1 MTEQAVYLRGVHK
14 SFRTGFTMK
23 KTLALSGVNLEI
35 EKGEVFGYLGPNG
48 SGKTTT
54 LKLIMGIIFPD
65 KGVIR
70 VMNRLPKDIV
80 AKEKIG
86 FLPESP
92 YFYEYLTAREFL
104 DFYARLFNISS
115 QARNDRINYLLKL
128 VGLERKSDIAL
139 RLYSKG
145 MLQRI
150 GLAQALI
157 NDPDLIILDEPMT
170 GLDPLGRAEVKQ
182 IIHGLKN
189 RGKTIIF
196 SSHILPDVEAL
207 ADRVGIIIN
216 GGIRDVGKLDELLGK
231 RVKSMEITVRGGDQ
245 TMVEQLSEY
254 AALKRSV
261 DDRYL
266 FTIKKMDYVNKVID
280 IVRWFDANIET
291 VEPIRMNLEELFISE
306 IKKDVSS

>member
-1 MTEQAVYLRGVHK
+1 MTEHAVYLRSVFK
-14 SFRTGFTMK
+14 SFHTGFFMK
-23 KTLALSGVNLEI
+23 KTKALSGVSLEI
-35 EKGEVFGYLGPNG
+35 HKGEVFGYLGPNG

-70 VMNRLPKDIV
+70 VMNRLPKDIL

-104 DFYARLFNISS
+104 DFYARLFNLSAA
-115 QARNDRINYLLKL
+115 ARKDRIRRLLAL
-128 VGLERKSDIAL
+128 VGLEEKGDTAL

-150 GLAQALI
+150 GIAQALI
-157 NDPDLIILDEPMT
+157 NDPELIIMDEPMT

-182 IIHGLKN
+182 IIHSLKD

-207 ADRVGIIIN
+207 ADRVGIVVN
-216 GGIRDVGKLDELLGK
+216 GTIRDVGKLDELLGK
-231 RVKSMEITVRGGDQ
+231 RIKAMDITVRGGDE
-245 TMVEQLSEY
+245 TMVGQLSDY
-254 AALKRSV
+254 AVLKRSV
-261 DDRYL
+261 DERYI
-266 FTIKKMDYVNKVID
+266 FSIKKMDYVNKVID
-280 IVRWFDANIET
+280 IVRWFDAKIET
-291 VEPIRMNLEELFISE
+291 VEPIRMTLEELFISE
-306 IKKDVSS
+306 IKKDVPS

>member
-1 MTEQAVYLRGVHK
+1 MTEHAVYLRSVFK
-14 SFRTGFTMK
+14 SFHTGFFMK
-23 KTLALSGVNLEI
+23 KTKALSGVSLEI
-35 EKGEVFGYLGPNG
+35 NKGEVFGYLGPNG

-70 VMNRLPKDIV
+70 VMNRLPKDTR

-104 DFYARLFNISS
+104 DFYARLFNLST
-115 QARNDRINYLLKL
+115 AVRKDRIRRLLAL
-128 VGLERKSDIAL
+128 VGLEGKGDTAL

-150 GLAQALI
+150 GIAQALI
-157 NDPDLIILDEPMT
+157 NDPELIIMDEPMT

-182 IIHGLKN
+182 IIHSLKD

-207 ADRVGIIIN
+207 ADRVGIVVN
-216 GGIRDVGKLDELLGK
+216 GTIRDVGKLDELLGK
-231 RVKSMEITVRGGDQ
+231 RVKAMDMTVRGGDD
-245 TMVEQLSEY
+245 TMVERLSEY
-254 AALKRSV
+254 AVLKRSV
-261 DDRYL
+261 DERYI
-266 FTIKKMDYVNKVID
+266 FSIKKMDYVNKVID
-280 IVRWFDANIET
+280 IVRWFDAKIET
-291 VEPIRMNLEELFISE
+291 VEPIRMTLEELFISE

>member
-1 MTEQAVYLRGVHK
+1 MSEHAVYLRGVHK
-14 SFRTGFTMK
+14 SFRTGFIMK
-23 KTLALSGVNLEI
+23 KIQALSGVSLEI
-35 EKGEVFGYLGPNG
+35 NKGEVFGYLGPNG

-54 LKLIMGIIFPD
+54 LKLIMGILFPD

-115 QARNDRINYLLKL
+115 SVRKERIIRLLNM
-128 VGLERKSDIAL
+128 VGLEKKADTAL

-150 GLAQALI
+150 GIAQALI
-157 NDPDLIILDEPMT
+157 NDPEMIILDEPMT

-182 IIHGLKN
+182 IIHGLKD

-216 GGIRDVGKLDELLGK
+216 GQIRDVGKLDELLGK
-231 RVKSMEITVRGGDQ
+231 RVKSMEITVRGGNE

-254 AALKRSV
+254 AILRRAV

-266 FTIKKMDYVNKVID
+266 FSIKKKDFVNKVID
-280 IVRWFDANIET
+280 VVRWFDAEIET
-291 VEPIRMNLEELFISE
+291 VEPIRVSLEELFISE
-306 IKKDVSS
+306 MKKDMSK

>member
-1 MTEQAVYLRGVHK
+1 MTENAVYLRGVQK
-14 SFRTGFTMK
+14 SFRTGFFIK
-23 KTLALSGVNLEI
+23 KTQALSSVSLEI
-35 EKGEVFGYLGPNG
+35 KKGEVFGYLGPNG

-65 KGVIR
+65 KGIIR
-70 VMNRLPKDIV
+70 VMNRPPGDIV
-80 AKEKIG
+80 VKESIG

-104 DFYARLFNISS
+104 DFYARLFALSS
-115 QARNDRINYLLKL
+115 RVRNERIGYLLKL
-128 VGLERKSDIAL
+128 VGLEKKSDIAL

-145 MLQRI
+145 MLQRV

-157 NDPDLIILDEPMT
+157 NDPDLIILDEPMA
-170 GLDPLGRAEVKQ
+170 GLDPLGRAEFKQ
-182 IIHGLKN
+182 IIHSLKS

-216 GGIRDVGKLDELLGK
+216 GSIRDVGKLDELLGK
-231 RVKSMEITVRGGDQ
+231 RVKSMEITVRGGDK
-245 TMVEQLSEY
+245 TMVDQLSEY

-266 FTIKKMDYVNKVID
+266 FTVKKTDDVNKVID
-280 IVRWFDANIET
+280 IVRWFNARIET
-291 VEPIRMNLEELFISE
+291 VEPIRVNLEELFISE

>member
-1 MTEQAVYLRGVHK
+1 MTDHAVYLRGVHK
-14 SFRTGFTMK
+14 SFRTGFIMK
-23 KTLALSGVNLEI
+23 KTQALSGVSLEI
-35 EKGEVFGYLGPNG
+35 NKGEVFGYLGPNG

-70 VMNRLPKDIV
+70 VMNRLPKDII

-104 DFYARLFNISS
+104 DFYARLFSIPS
-115 QARNDRINYLLKL
+115 QTRKERINYLLKL
-128 VGLERKSDIAL
+128 VGMEQKSDIAL
-139 RLYSKG
+139 RLFSKG

-157 NDPDLIILDEPMT
+157 NDPDLIVLDEPMT

-216 GGIRDVGKLDELLGK
+216 GSIRDVGKLDELLGK
-231 RVKSMEITVRGGDQ
+231 RVKSIDITVRGGDEN
-245 TMVEQLSEY
+245 MVEQLNEY

-261 DDRYL
+261 DERYL
-266 FTIKKMDYVNKVID
+266 FTIKKADNVNKVID
-280 IVRWFDANIET
+280 IVRWFDAKIET

-306 IKKDVSS
+306 MKKDASS

>member
-1 MTEQAVYLRGVHK
+1 MTEHAVYLRGVHK
-14 SFRTGFTMK
+14 SFRTGFIMK
-23 KTLALSGVNLEI
+23 KTQALSGVSLEI
-35 EKGEVFGYLGPNG
+35 NKGEVFGYLGPNG

-70 VMNRLPKDIV
+70 VMNRLPKDII

-104 DFYARLFNISS
+104 DFYARLFNIPS
-115 QARNDRINYLLKL
+115 QARKERINYLLKL
-128 VGLERKSDIAL
+128 VSLERKSDIAL
-139 RLYSKG
+139 RLFSKG

-216 GGIRDVGKLDELLGK
+216 GSIRDVGKLDELLGK
-231 RVKSMEITVRGGDQ
+231 RVKSIDITVRGGDEN
-245 TMVEQLSEY
+245 MVEQLNEY

-266 FTIKKMDYVNKVID
+266 FTIKKADNVNKVID
-280 IVRWFDANIET
+280 IVRWFDAKIET

-306 IKKDVSS
+306 MKKDASS

>member
-1 MTEQAVYLRGVHK
+1 MTEHAVYLRGVHK
-14 SFRTGFTMK
+14 FFRTGFAMK
-23 KTLALSGVNLEI
+23 KTQALSGVSLEI
-35 EKGEVFGYLGPNG
+35 KKGEVFGYLGPNG

-70 VMNRLPKDIV
+70 VMNRLPKDV
-80 AKEKIG
+80 VVKEKIG

-92 YFYEYLTAREFL
+92 YFYEYLTAGEFL
-104 DFYARLFNISS
+104 DFYARLFNIPSP
-115 QARNDRINYLLKL
+115 ARRERINYLLKL

-139 RLYSKG
+139 RLFSKG

-157 NDPDLIILDEPMT
+157 NDPELIILDEPMT

-216 GGIRDVGKLDELLGK
+216 GSIRDVGKLDELLGK
-231 RVKSMEITVRGGDQ
+231 RVKSMEITVRGGDE
-245 TMVEQLSEY
+245 TMVEQLNEY

-266 FTIKKMDYVNKVID
+266 FTINKMDNVNKVID
-280 IVRWFDANIET
+280 VVRWFDAKIET

-306 IKKDVSS
+306 IKKDVS

>member
-1 MTEQAVYLRGVHK
+1 MTEHAVYLRGVHK
-14 SFRTGFTMK
+14 SFRTGFIMK
-23 KTLALSGVNLEI
+23 KTKALSGVSLEI
-35 EKGEVFGYLGPNG
+35 KKGEVFGYLGPNG

-80 AKEKIG
+80 AKERIG

-104 DFYARLFNISS
+104 DFYARLFNMSS
-115 QARNDRINYLLKL
+115 RARNERINYLLKL

-216 GGIRDVGKLDELLGK
+216 GGIRDVGKLDDLLGK
-231 RVKSMEITVRGGDQ
+231 RVKSMDITVRGGDQ

-254 AALKRSV
+254 TTLKRFV

-266 FTIKKMDYVNKVID
+266 FTVKKMDYVNKVID
-280 IVRWFDANIET
+280 IVRWFDAKIET

-306 IKKDVSS
+306 IKKDMSS

>member
-1 MTEQAVYLRGVHK
+1 MTEHAVYLRGVHK
-14 SFRTGFTMK
+14 SFRTGFIMK
-23 KTLALSGVNLEI
+23 KTQALSGVSLEI
-35 EKGEVFGYLGPNG
+35 NKGEVFGYLGPNG

-70 VMNRLPKDIV
+70 VMNRLPKDII

-104 DFYARLFNISS
+104 DFYARLFNIPS
-115 QARNDRINYLLKL
+115 QARKERINYLLKL
-128 VGLERKSDIAL
+128 VSLEQKSDIAL
-139 RLYSKG
+139 RLFSKG

-182 IIHGLKN
+182 IIHSLRN

-216 GGIRDVGKLDELLGK
+216 GSIRDVGKLDELLGK
-231 RVKSMEITVRGGDQ
+231 RVKSIDITVRGGDEN
-245 TMVEQLSEY
+245 MVEQLNEY

-266 FTIKKMDYVNKVID
+266 FTIKKADNVNKVID
-280 IVRWFDANIET
+280 IVRWFDAKIET

-306 IKKDVSS
+306 IKKDASS